1 MKIVEKNENQ
11 IVFTAEIED
20 SLANSIRRYINEI
33 PVPAIDEIEISRND
47 SPLYDETIAHR
58 MGLIPLKADKTVK
71 EKTTAKLELN
81 SKKEG
86 MVYSGEMTGNIKVVY
101 DKIPITSLNK
111 GQELEITATVKA
123 GKGSEHSKFS
133 PGFLYYRNVLEI
145 IMDEELKN
153 EIKSACL
160 YHEIKEKGKKIM
172 VMDNKKNEI
181 LDTCEEISL
190 EHGKKPEVEPKDDL
204 IITLESFGQ
213 MEAKDIFINAIEI
226 LKKDLSG
233 ISKKIK

>member
-11 IVFTAEIED
+11 IVFTVEIED

-71 EKTTAKLELN
+71 EKTTTKLELN

-101 DKIPITSLNK
+101 DKIQITFLNK

-181 LDTCEEISL
+181 LDICEEISL
-190 EHGKKPEVEPKDDL
+190 EHGKKPEVEPKDEL

-233 ISKKIK
+233 VSKKIK

>member
-1 MKIVEKNENQ
+1 MRIVEKNENQ
-11 IVFTAEIED
+11 IVFIVEIED

-33 PVPAIDEIEISRND
+33 PVPAIDEIEISKND
-47 SPLYDETIAHR
+47 SPLYDETISHR
-58 MGLIPLKADKTVK
+58 MGLIPLKADKSIK
-71 EKTTAKLELN
+71 EKTAAKLELN

-111 GQELEITATVKA
+111 GQELEITATVKT
-123 GKGSEHSKFS
+123 GKGSKHSKFS

-153 EIKSACL
+153 EIKTACS
-160 YHEIKEKGKKIM
+160 YNEIKEKGKKII
-172 VMDNKKNEI
+172 VMDDKKKEV
-181 LDTCEEISL
+181 LDICEEISL
-190 EHGKKPEVEPKDDL
+190 ERGKKPEVESKDEL

-213 MEAKDIFINAIEI
+213 MKTEDIFLKSIEI
-226 LKKDLSG
+226 LKKDLSEVA
-233 ISKKIK
+233 KKIK

>member
-1 MKIVEKNENQ
+1 MKIVEKTENQ

-33 PVPAIDEIEISRND
+33 PVPAIDEIEIARND

-101 DKIPITSLNK
+101 DKIPITFLNK
-111 GQELEITATVKA
+111 GQELEITATIRA

-172 VMDNKKNEI
+172 IMDDKKNEI
-181 LDTCEEISL
+181 LDICEEISL
-190 EHGKKPEVEPKDDL
+190 EHGKKPELEPKNDL

-213 MEAKDIFINAIEI
+213 MGAEDIFINAVET
-226 LKKDLSG
+226 LKKDLSE
-233 ISKKIK
+233 ISKKVK